1 MIRRP
6 PRSTRTDTLFPYT
19 TLFRS
24 LALPGRCRGGRP
36 CRSLPRQSHPKLG
49 AGRRR
54 RRGDAAVLNPLAE
67 AMTEDRLPTELWV
80 RAHIR
85 RCIVDGIPAT
95 VAHKGDPHG
104 GTVMLKLNQ
113 LENGCRVLS
122 QVRDLDGRLAWLAAA
137 QGDVMTE
144 AEADAAV
151 AREIGRAH

>member
-95 VAHKGDPHG
+95 VAHTGDPHG
-104 GTVMLKLNQ
+104 GTVMLKRNQ
-113 LENGCRVLS
+113 LEKGCPVLCPLPDLNGRPAWRAPAKGDTS
-122 QVRDLDGRLAWLAAA
+122 TRDAGEP
-137 QGDVMTE
+137 TP
-144 AEADAAV
+144 
-151 AREIGRAH
+151 